1 MRRFHPRISRS
12 WLCHIRMCPK
22 CPLSAWLVTRMCKHS
37 SHPEIA
43 LTKENKSQHW
53 SSGCYFQNHLKIPK
67 LAIFFS
73 VWSLNPHTEV
83 VYIHVVSDVM
93 HRIPALQWEETLATM
108 WAGCFGS
115 PSGSATSNGTLKS
128 SWWDQMGSQ
137 WWGGTHRSKC
147 QTSGLTFTNTCTT
160 KKFWIRFQDAV

>member
-1 MRRFHPRISRS
+1 MRRFHPRISQS
-12 WLCHIRMCPK
+12 WLCHIPMCPK
-22 CPLSAWLVTRMCKHS
+22 CLPSVWLVTRMCKHS
-37 SHPEIA
+37 SHTEIA
-43 LTKENKSQHW
+43 LTKENKSQH
-53 SSGCYFQNHLKIPK
+53 SKAVVLRVLLSESFENSQSRYLFLV
-67 LAIFFS
+67 S
-73 VWSLNPHTEV
+73 NPHTEV

-137 WWGGTHRSKC
+137 
-147 QTSGLTFTNTCTT
+147 
-160 KKFWIRFQDAV
+160 

>member
-1 MRRFHPRISRS
+1 MSPECLACYENVQTFITPRN
-12 WLCHIRMCPK
+12 C
-22 CPLSAWLVTRMCKHS
+22 T
-37 SHPEIA
+37 
-43 LTKENKSQHW
+43 NKRKQIPTLKG
-53 SSGCYFQNHLKIPK
+53 SGPQGATLKIISKIPN
-67 LAIFFS
+67 LGIFFS

-83 VYIHVVSDVM
+83 VYIQVVSDVI

-115 PSGSATSNGTLKS
+115 PLGSATSSGTLKS

-160 KKFWIRFQDAV
+160 KNFWIRFQDAV